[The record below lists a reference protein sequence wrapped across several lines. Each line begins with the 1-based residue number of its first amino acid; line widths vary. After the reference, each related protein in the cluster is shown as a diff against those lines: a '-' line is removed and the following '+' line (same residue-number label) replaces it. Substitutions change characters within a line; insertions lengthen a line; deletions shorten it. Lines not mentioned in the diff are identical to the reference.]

1 MKVYRNGR
9 DVIVEE
15 ATNENI
21 LGGSFRNFKGEKRQ
35 FNAPGKR
42 NFNLRLDNDEQVKF
56 FTEELNCNVKS
67 FGGDPES
74 GEPPIYF
81 VKVNVNDQ
89 TSNRPPKLQLASKH
103 KLTELTP
110 DQYGMLDGSYFE
122 KVEMVISLYEK
133 YEHASLYMNLG
144 VFTIKTDPI
153 TERYSR
159 LFEDNNI
166 DPNATDGLSDMA
178 EEVPFV

>member
-1 MKVYRNGR
+1 MKAYRNGR
-9 DVIVEE
+9 DVIIEG

-42 NFNLRLDNDEQVKF
+42 NFNLRIDGALVPF
-56 FTEELNCNVKS
+56 FTEELNCNVKQ
-67 FGGDPES
+67 FGGDQES

-89 TSNRPPKLQLASKH
+89 TSNRPPKIQMLGGNK

-110 DQYGMLDGSYFE
+110 DQYGMLDGAYFE
-122 KVEMVISLYEK
+122 NVDMVISLYEK

-144 VFTIKTDPI
+144 VFTLKSDPI
-153 TERYSR
+153 TEKYARY
-159 LFEDNNI
+159 FDDNNI
-166 DPNATDGLSDMA
+166 DPNATDELSDMA
-178 EEVPFV
+178 EEVPFN